1 METGPLLALPHDKAE
16 LLPELQRGAPTLDFC
31 LEQGP
36 RLGRPQ
42 DDLAL
47 NREGAP
53 QVLSEPVISNRHD
66 SEEIVTYI
74 SESMTVT
81 SADEEKLLL
90 LNKNTELRRI
100 NKELMKLNQEWDQ
113 IYHTTTLGL
122 QQKMR
127 ALQEEV
133 VILKQQTERLS
144 MKLEHEQNKREY
156 YEQTLIQELKKN
168 QHLQEYV
175 RQLEGR
181 QHHGREKRTS
191 AGSEVLASVPW
202 EEFVDAQFLLPRKSL
217 KEKSSKKHE
226 EASQKVQGGETYKPR
241 KCKHLVHVNNSS
253 DPVKEVT
260 DLKDQLEALKCQTE
274 IYEADY
280 RTEHKDRER
289 IKAEN
294 EKLRKKEEEMR
305 QQMALLREQLKI
317 FEDDFRK
324 ERSDKQLLQRLLKS
338 KASPKEP
345 ILVHRCNSQERPVV
359 PASPAHSTATT
370 SKRGNCSKHCEKHSP
385 KQGECAK
392 HHSRDAEAQASPFS
406 RDY

>member
-1 METGPLLALPHDKAE
+1 MLT
-16 LLPELQRGAPTLDFC
+16 R
-31 LEQGP
+31 
-36 RLGRPQ
+36 
-42 DDLAL
+42 
-47 NREGAP
+47 REGALRA
-53 QVLSEPVISNRHD
+53 LSEPVLSSQHD
-66 SEEIVTYI
+66 SGEIVTYI
-74 SESMTVT
+74 SESITVT

-113 IYHTTTLGL
+113 IYHNTTLAL
-122 QQKMR
+122 QQ
-127 ALQEEV
+127 EV
-133 VILKQQTERLS
+133 LSLKQQTERLS

-181 QHHGREKRTS
+181 QHHSREKRTL
-191 AGSEVLASVPW
+191 EDPEFLASVPW
-202 EEFVDAQFLLPRKSL
+202 GEFGDARFLLPRKGL
-217 KEKSSKKHE
+217 KENSPKKPE
-226 EASQKVQGGETYKPR
+226 EASR
-241 KCKHLVHVNNSS
+241 KAPGSESHKARRCKHVAPTGTSP
-253 DPVKEVT
+253 DPGKEVT

-305 QQMALLREQLKI
+305 QQMVLLREQLKI

-338 KASPKEP
+338 KAGSKEP
-345 ILVHRCNSQERPVV
+345 ILVHRCNGHERLPV
-359 PASPAHSTATT
+359 PTSPAHSASTTA
-370 SKRGNCSKHCEKHSP
+370 KRGGCSKHCEKHSH
-385 KQGECAK
+385 KLGECAK
-392 HHSRDAEAQASPFS
+392 HHARETAAHTAPPS
-406 RDY
+406 DY

>member
-1 METGPLLALPHDKAE
+1 METGPLLALLHDKAE
-16 LLPELQRGAPTLDFC
+16 LLPELHRGPPPLDFC

-36 RLGRPQ
+36 RLASPQ
-42 DDLAL
+42 DALAL
-47 NREGAP
+47 NSDAGREGAP
-53 QVLSEPVISNRHD
+53 RVLNEPVISNRHD
-66 SEEIVTYI
+66 SEEIITYI

-122 QQKMR
+122 QQKMG
-127 ALQEEV
+127 ALQQEV

-181 QHHGREKRTS
+181 QHHVREKRTS
-191 AGSEVLASVPW
+191 AGSKVLASVPW
-202 EEFVDAQFLLPRKSL
+202 EEFVEAQFPLPRKSL
-217 KEKSSKKHE
+217 KENSPKKH
-226 EASQKVQGGETYKPR
+226 EASQKVQEGETYKPR
-241 KCKHLVHVNNSS
+241 TCKHLAQVNNSS

-338 KASPKEP
+338 KASPQEP
-345 ILVHRCNSQERPVV
+345 ILVHRCNSQERPGV
-359 PASPAHSTATT
+359 PASPANSTSST

-385 KQGECAK
+385 K
-392 HHSRDAEAQASPFS
+392 
-406 RDY
+406 

>member
-1 METGPLLALPHDKAE
+1 MEAAALLALPQED
-16 LLPELQRGAPTLDFC
+16 LLPELGRRAPPLDFC
-31 LEQGP
+31 LDQGSP
-36 RLGRPQ
+36 
-42 DDLAL
+42 LAGL
-47 NREGAP
+47 QGEVAFNREGAP
-53 QVLSEPVISNRHD
+53 CALSEPVISSRHN
-66 SEEIVTYI
+66 SEEIITYI

-122 QQKMR
+122 QQKVG
-127 ALQEEV
+127 ALQQEV
-133 VILKQQTERLS
+133 GILKQQTERLS
-144 MKLEHEQNKREY
+144 MKLEHEQSKREY
-156 YEQTLIQELKKN
+156 YEQTFIQELRKN

-181 QHHGREKRTS
+181 QHHSKKRTLAS
-191 AGSEVLASVPW
+191 SEVLATVPW
-202 EEFVDAQFLLPRKSL
+202 EGFVDAPFLLPRKSL
-217 KEKSSKKHE
+217 EANSHKKHD
-226 EASQKVQGGETYKPR
+226 EASQKVQGSEIYKPR
-241 KCKHLVHVNNSS
+241 KCKHLAQTNASS
-253 DPVKEVT
+253 DPEKEVT

-305 QQMALLREQLKI
+305 QQMALLQEQLKI

-324 ERSDKQLLQRLLKS
+324 ERSDKQLLQRLLKI
-338 KASPKEP
+338 KANPKEP
-345 ILVHRCNSQERPVV
+345 ILVHRCNSQERL
-359 PASPAHSTATT
+359 PAPTSSAHSTSATP
-370 SKRGNCSKHCEKHSP
+370 KRGTCSKHCEKHSQ
-385 KQGECAK
+385 KQGECTK
-392 HHSRDAEAQASPFS
+392 RHSRDVEA
-406 RDY
+406 

>member
-1 METGPLLALPHDKAE
+1 METGPLLALPHDNAE

-36 RLGRPQ
+36 RLARPQ

-53 QVLSEPVISNRHD
+53 RVLSEPVISNRHD

-100 NKELMKLNQEWDQ
+100 NKE
-113 IYHTTTLGL
+113 
-122 QQKMR
+122 
-127 ALQEEV
+127 
-133 VILKQQTERLS
+133 
-144 MKLEHEQNKREY
+144 NKREY

-217 KEKSSKKHE
+217 KENSSKKHE

-241 KCKHLVHVNNSS
+241 KCKHLAHVNNSS

-385 KQGECAK
+385 KQGERAK
-392 HHSRDAEAQASPFS
+392 HPSRDAEAQASPFS

>member
-36 RLGRPQ
+36 RLARPQ
-42 DDLAL
+42 DDLSL

-53 QVLSEPVISNRHD
+53 QVLSESAISNQHD

-122 QQKMR
+122 QQKMG

-217 KEKSSKKHE
+217 KENSSKKHE

-305 QQMALLREQLKI
+305 QQMVLLREQLKI

>member
-36 RLGRPQ
+36 RLARPQ
-42 DDLAL
+42 DDLSL

-53 QVLSEPVISNRHD
+53 QVLSEPVISNQHD

-122 QQKMR
+122 QQKMG

-217 KEKSSKKHE
+217 KENLSKKHE

-305 QQMALLREQLKI
+305 QQMVLLREQLKI

>member
-1 METGPLLALPHDKAE
+1 METGPLLALPRQDAAE
-16 LLPELQRGAPTLDFC
+16 LGRRTPALDFC
-31 LEQGP
+31 LGQGP
-36 RLGRPQ
+36 RLARAQ
-42 DDLAL
+42 DAPPFP
-47 NREGAP
+47 REGAP
-53 QVLSEPVISNRHD
+53 AVLSEPGASSRHD

-81 SADEEKLLL
+81 SADEEKLML

-113 IYHTTTLGL
+113 IYHNTTLGL
-122 QQKMR
+122 KQNMGTLQQ
-127 ALQEEV
+127 EV
-133 VILKQQTERLS
+133 AILKQQTERLS

-181 QHHGREKRTS
+181 QNQGREKRAS
-191 AGSEVLASVPW
+191 AGAEGLASLPW
-202 EEFVDAQFLLPRKSL
+202 EDAADARLSLPRKSS
-217 KEKSSKKHE
+217 KENHLKKHE
-226 EASQKVQGGETYKPR
+226 DATQRAPGSEAHKAR
-241 KCKHLVHVNNSS
+241 KCQHLAQRSNSV
-253 DPVKEVT
+253 DAVKEVT

-274 IYEADY
+274 IYEADF

-289 IKAEN
+289 IEAEN

-305 QQMALLREQLKI
+305 QQMVLLQEQLKI

-338 KASPKEP
+338 KTSTKEP
-345 ILVHRCNSQERPVV
+345 ILVHRCNTHERPAA
-359 PASPAHSTATT
+359 PASPANSTSSTP
-370 SKRGNCSKHCEKHSP
+370 KRGNCSKHCEKHGH
-385 KQGECAK
+385 KLGECAK
-392 HHSRDAEAQASPFS
+392 HHSRDSEAHASSSS

>member
-1 METGPLLALPHDKAE
+1 METGPLVALLHDKAE
-16 LLPELQRGAPTLDFC
+16 LLPELQRGAPQLDFC

-36 RLGRPQ
+36 GLARPQ
-42 DDLAL
+42 DALAL
-47 NREGAP
+47 NREGDP
-53 QVLSEPVISNRHD
+53 RVLSEPVISNQHD

-122 QQKMR
+122 QQKMG
-127 ALQEEV
+127 ALQQEV
-133 VILKQQTERLS
+133 DILKQQTERLS

-191 AGSEVLASVPW
+191 AT
-202 EEFVDAQFLLPRKSL
+202 K
-217 KEKSSKKHE
+217 
-226 EASQKVQGGETYKPR
+226 
-241 KCKHLVHVNNSS
+241 
-253 DPVKEVT
+253 
-260 DLKDQLEALKCQTE
+260 

-305 QQMALLREQLKI
+305 QQMALLQEQLKI

-359 PASPAHSTATT
+359 PASPAHSTSST
-370 SKRGNCSKHCEKHSP
+370 SKRGNCNKHCEKHSH

-392 HHSRDAEAQASPFS
+392 HHSRDAEVHASPFS

>member
-1 METGPLLALPHDKAE
+1 METGPLLALPPDKAE
-16 LLPELQRGAPTLDFC
+16 LLPELQRGPPPLDFC

-36 RLGRPQ
+36 GLARPQ
-42 DDLAL
+42 DALAL
-47 NREGAP
+47 NREGDP
-53 QVLSEPVISNRHD
+53 RVLSEPVISNQHD

-122 QQKMR
+122 QQKMG
-127 ALQEEV
+127 ALQQEV

-202 EEFVDAQFLLPRKSL
+202 EEFVDAQFPLPRKNL
-217 KEKSSKKHE
+217 KENSPKKHE

-241 KCKHLVHVNNSS
+241 KCKHLAQVNNSS
-253 DPVKEVT
+253 DPGKEVT

-305 QQMALLREQLKI
+305 QQMALLQEQLKI

-345 ILVHRCNSQERPVV
+345 ILVHRCNSQERPLV
-359 PASPAHSTATT
+359 PASPAHSTSST
-370 SKRGNCSKHCEKHSP
+370 SKRGNCSKHCEKHSH

-392 HHSRDAEAQASPFS
+392 HHSRDAEVQASPFS

>member
-1 METGPLLALPHDKAE
+1 MLTTREN
-16 LLPELQRGAPTLDFC
+16 AP
-31 LEQGP
+31 G
-36 RLGRPQ
+36 
-42 DDLAL
+42 
-47 NREGAP
+47 
-53 QVLSEPVISNRHD
+53 VLSEPAISDRND
-66 SEEIVTYI
+66 SEEVVTYI

-81 SADEEKLLL
+81 SADEEKLML

-113 IYHTTTLGL
+113 IYHTTSLGL
-122 QQKMR
+122 QQKIR
-127 ALQEEV
+127 ALQQEV
-133 VILKQQTERLS
+133 LTLKQQTEKLS

-175 RQLEGR
+175 RQLEGNR
-181 QHHGREKRTS
+181 HHSREKRTS
-191 AGSEVLASVPW
+191 AGAEVFSSMPW
-202 EEFVDAQFLLPRKSL
+202 EEFPDFQFPLQKNVKENSPRK
-217 KEKSSKKHE
+217 HE
-226 EASQKVQGGETYKPR
+226 AAGPKVQGSDSCKPR
-241 KCKHLVHVNNSS
+241 KCQHFPHFNSSS
-253 DPVKEVT
+253 DPEKEVT

-305 QQMALLREQLKI
+305 QQMALLQEQLKI

-338 KASPKEP
+338 KSHPKEP
-345 ILVHRCNSQERPVV
+345 ILVHRCNSHEKP
-359 PASPAHSTATT
+359 PAPISSAHSISSPTP
-370 SKRGNCSKHCEKHSP
+370 KRGTCNKHCDKHSP
-385 KQGECAK
+385 KTGEQTK
-392 HHSRDAEAQASPFS
+392 HHQPPDAQAQAPPFS

>member
-1 METGPLLALPHDKAE
+1 METGPLLALPPDKAE
-16 LLPELQRGAPTLDFC
+16 LLPELQRGAPPLDFC

-36 RLGRPQ
+36 GLARPQ
-42 DDLAL
+42 DALAL
-47 NREGAP
+47 NREGDP
-53 QVLSEPVISNRHD
+53 RVLSEPVISNQHD

-122 QQKMR
+122 QQKMG
-127 ALQEEV
+127 ALQQEV

-202 EEFVDAQFLLPRKSL
+202 EEFVDAQFPLPRKNL
-217 KEKSSKKHE
+217 KENSPKKHE

-241 KCKHLVHVNNSS
+241 KCKHL
-253 DPVKEVT
+253 
-260 DLKDQLEALKCQTE
+260 AQTE

-305 QQMALLREQLKI
+305 QQMALLQEQLKI

-359 PASPAHSTATT
+359 PASPAHSTSST
-370 SKRGNCSKHCEKHSP
+370 SKRGNCSKHCEKHSH

-392 HHSRDAEAQASPFS
+392 HHSRDAEVQASPFS

>member
-1 METGPLLALPHDKAE
+1 MAMPG
-16 LLPELQRGAPTLDFC
+16 
-31 LEQGP
+31 EQVP
-36 RLGRPQ
+36 S
-42 DDLAL
+42 A
-47 NREGAP
+47 
-53 QVLSEPVISNRHD
+53 LSEPPGLDRAD

-74 SESMTVT
+74 SEGMTVT
-81 SADEEKLLL
+81 SADEEKLQL

-122 QQKMR
+122 QQKVR
-127 ALQEEV
+127 ALQQEM
-133 VILKQQTERLS
+133 LTLRQQMERLT
-144 MKLEHEQNKREY
+144 MKLDHEQSKREY

-175 RQLEGR
+175 RQLEGN
-181 QHHGREKRTS
+181 QHHGQDGRPSASRE
-191 AGSEVLASVPW
+191 ALGSGPR
-202 EEFVDAQFLLPRKSL
+202 EERADAPFLLPTEGWREYS
-217 KEKSSKKHE
+217 
-226 EASQKVQGGETYKPR
+226 PR
-241 KCKHLVHVNNSS
+241 KQGASRASAPGSESRGPWAGRHFTGAGSS
-253 DPVKEVT
+253 PDPDQEVT

-305 QQMALLREQLKI
+305 QQMVLLQEQLKI
-317 FEDDFRK
+317 FEDDFKK

-338 KASPKEP
+338 KSTPKEP
-345 ILVHRCNSQERPVV
+345 VLVHRCNSHEKAAP
-359 PASPAHSTATT
+359 PASSTPSSA
-370 SKRGNCSKHCEKHSP
+370 SGPRRAGCGRHCEKP
-385 KQGECAK
+385 RRKQGECAR
-392 HHSRDAEAQASPFS
+392 HSEAQIPAFG